1 MSPSID
7 RTSVFLRVGLYI
19 VFCGLTIW
27 LSARLLIWLFGYLLG
42 ATLSQLLAA
51 LGANWILLRIYGKL
65 PLTVLGLSWNSASAR
80 NLALGVAGG
89 MGAAALTL
97 APPLVARIATLTPH
111 PDGPVPW
118 PTILFVTAI
127 LMAGAASEEIMFR
140 GYGFQMLLRV
150 WGPFT
155 TVFTV
160 GAVFAALHAN
170 NPHATWLALLNTAG
184 FGALFG
190 WAFLRSGDL
199 WMPIGLH
206 FSWNFT
212 LPLFGV
218 NISGFTIRLMGYQ
231 MVWTAGPFWSGGEYG
246 PEGSILTT
254 IVLVALAL
262 FVWRAPVR
270 NQRPE
275 GSPCAL

>member
-1 MSPSID
+1 
-7 RTSVFLRVGLYI
+7 
-19 VFCGLTIW
+19 
-27 LSARLLIWLFGYLLG
+27 
-42 ATLSQLLAA
+42 
-51 LGANWILLRIYGKL
+51 
-65 PLTVLGLSWNSASAR
+65 
-80 NLALGVAGG
+80 
-89 MGAAALTL
+89 
-97 APPLVARIATLTPH
+97 
-111 PDGPVPW
+111 
-118 PTILFVTAI
+118 
-127 LMAGAASEEIMFR
+127 MAGAASEEIMFR

-160 GAVFAALHAN
+160 GAVFAVLHAN
-170 NPHATWLALLNTAG
+170 NPHATSLALVNTAG

-206 FSWNFT
+206 FGWNFT

-231 MVWTAGPFWSGGEYG
+231 MVWSAGPLWSGGEYG

-262 FVWRAPVR
+262 FIWRAPVR

-275 GSPCAL
+275 GFPCAL